1 MERNHRLSA
10 IRNILVLGIVLLTQT
25 CSTGNAY
32 KVQYEPTI
40 EQLTAESEEICLKQ
54 TLYFFSRKP
63 CVNFKGEKDNNTGV
77 VQYYFRYEIGTFDV
91 DLPLGTS
98 LKLGDTWYNLKKSG
112 TNYSETI
119 TINSFLSPEV
129 LSGIAN
135 ASKIEVS
142 YTNRSHTEN
151 FILTESQTT
160 KMKEGF
166 VKIQRLLESE
176 KKMIILKK

>member
-1 MERNHRLSA
+1 MERNHHLLALRGLLLAGFTALS
-10 IRNILVLGIVLLTQT
+10 LGCQ
-25 CSTGNAY
+25 SSRAY
-32 KVQYEPTI
+32 QIQYEPTI

-63 CVNFKGEKDNNTGV
+63 CISIKGEKDNTSGV

-98 LKLGDTWYNLKKSG
+98 LKLGDVWYNLKKSG
-112 TNYSETI
+112 TNYTDTI
-119 TINSFLSPEV
+119 SISSFLGPEI
-129 LSGIAN
+129 LPALAS

-142 YTNRSHTEN
+142 YTNRSRTEN
-151 FILTESQTT
+151 YILTESQSNRL
-160 KMKEGF
+160 KEDF

-176 KKMIILKK
+176 KKMNILKK

>member
-1 MERNHRLSA
+1 MERNPHPIAFRSLLLAAITALS
-10 IRNILVLGIVLLTQT
+10 LGCQ
-25 CSTGNAY
+25 SSRAY
-32 KVQYEPTI
+32 QVHYEPTI

-63 CVNFKGEKDNNTGV
+63 CISIKGEKDNTSGV

-98 LKLGDTWYNLKKSG
+98 LKLGDVWYNLKKSG

-119 TINSFLSPEV
+119 SVSSFLGPEI
-129 LSGIAN
+129 LPALAS

-142 YTNRSHTEN
+142 YTNRSKTEN
-151 FILTESQTT
+151 YVLSDSQSNHL
-160 KMKEGF
+160 KEDF

-176 KKMIILKK
+176 KRMNIQKK